1 MLKETI
7 HWILYIDQ
15 QSQKIKCDICKYGWD
30 HRPLKTEKHRLR
42 LTLGGDKLEY
52 LGDLS
57 SPAASLIESKLFSNS
72 VVSDSHRGAR
82 FISLDIKY
90 YFLQSTLQDSEYMR
104 IHGKCFLDDI
114 RENITFHRL
123 SHQMGMFIA
132 K

>member
-1 MLKETI
+1 MVCE
-7 HWILYIDQ
+7 
-15 QSQKIKCDICKYGWD
+15 
-30 HRPLKTEKHRLR
+30 HRPLIPEKYRVQ
-42 LTLGGDKLEY
+42 LTLRGDKLEY
-52 LGDLS
+52 LEDAS
-57 SPAASLIESKLFSNS
+57 SPPASLLESKLLFNI
-72 VVSDSHRGAR
+72 VVSDSHSGAR